1 VLEVYLIA
9 GVLIVSTVVTHAVG
23 TTLLVRQLR
32 RHLERPDAGFK
43 GRRAMLAQI
52 WAVFV
57 LTLLHV
63 VEIHLWALAY
73 LVAIAGDQT
82 DTYEKVAYFSFVTFT
97 TLGYGDIVLQ
107 GPERLLT
114 GIEALNGMLL
124 IGWSVALLFQVVRR
138 AWKIPNPVP

>member
-1 VLEVYLIA
+1 MIA

-43 GRRAMLAQI
+43 DRRAMPAQI

-63 VEIHLWALAY
+63 IEIPLWALAY
-73 LVAIAGDQT
+73 PSHLPDKMMC
-82 DTYEKVAYFSFVTFT
+82 YR
-97 TLGYGDIVLQ
+97 TLNKKQ
-107 GPERLLT
+107 
-114 GIEALNGMLL
+114 
-124 IGWSVALLFQVVRR
+124 LLFPII
-138 AWKIPNPVP
+138 A

>member
-9 GVLIVSTVVTHAVG
+9 GVVVVATVVTHAVG

-43 GRRAMLAQI
+43 DGRAMPAQI
-52 WAVFV
+52 WAVFA

-63 VEIHLWALAY
+63 VEIHLWALA
-73 LVAIAGDQT
+73 T
-82 DTYEKVAYFSFVTFT
+82 DTFEKVVYFSFVTFT

-107 GPERLLT
+107 GPERILT

-138 AWKIPNPVP
+138 AWKVPNSG